1 MKNGVHKEK
10 TVDRKP
16 HDNICQCSAPYTQ
29 EFQVMWGVTVWLSK

>member
-1 MKNGVHKEK
+1 MKNGVYKEK

-16 HDNICQCSAPYTQ
+16 HDIWQCSAPYTQ